1 MLVENV
7 LETFFFETL
16 LSLLAHDLPAH
27 SRIQNMFQIMY
38 FCRVGRSFS
47 QSLTSLRE
55 TCHIFGVIYCAQV
68 GELCTVIREQRVCS
82 RVLRT
87 KHISVKLLRPSE
99 M

>member
-7 LETFFFETL
+7 LETFFSRPYF
-16 LSLLAHDLPAH
+16 HYLPMIYRAH

-87 KHISVKLLRPSE
+87 KHISVKLLRPRE

>member
-7 LETFFFETL
+7 LETFFSRPYFRYV
-16 LSLLAHDLPAH
+16 PMIYRAH
-27 SRIQNMFQIMY
+27 SRIQIMY

-55 TCHIFGVIYCAQV
+55 ICHIFGVIYCAQV